1 MTFAKSSKYWMDLL
15 GDMNFNFNIIFYLV
29 FFFVYLGEM
38 SAQTN
43 SEINNPDSGLV
54 FNQIMN
60 DTIYHAGVVLV
71 LDLNGKAQYTKSS
84 FCLSCHD
91 GIFVRSGH
99 TDSNVGNPENIK
111 QENIFRGDHP
121 VAFDYGSGLYLNKDF
136 LNDPYNTPSGFGG
149 TVADDLLVEGRIEC
163 VTCHSIIFRDGEK
176 EKYEILV
183 KSNGGSALC
192 LTCHNR

>member
-43 SEINNPDSGLV
+43 SEINNLDSGLV

-71 LDLNGKAQYTKSS
+71 LDLN
-84 FCLSCHD
+84 
-91 GIFVRSGH
+91 R
-99 TDSNVGNPENIK
+99 
-111 QENIFRGDHP
+111 R
-121 VAFDYGSGLYLNKDF
+121 
-136 LNDPYNTPSGFGG
+136 
-149 TVADDLLVEGRIEC
+149 
-163 VTCHSIIFRDGEK
+163 
-176 EKYEILV
+176 
-183 KSNGGSALC
+183 
-192 LTCHNR
+192 